1 VETTLSSHDRI
12 FLLFVSKH
20 LFVLFVFF
28 LSNMKARKQ
37 NLLVIQGGVLCINN

>member
-1 VETTLSSHDRI
+1 METTLSSHDRI

-28 LSNMKARKQ
+28 LSNMKGKKTKSFGNSGRCA
-37 NLLVIQGGVLCINN
+37 VH